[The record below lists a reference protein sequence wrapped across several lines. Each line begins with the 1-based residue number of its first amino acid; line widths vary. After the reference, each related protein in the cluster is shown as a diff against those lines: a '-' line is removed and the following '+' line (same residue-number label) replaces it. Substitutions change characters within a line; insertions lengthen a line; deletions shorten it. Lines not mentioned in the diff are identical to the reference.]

1 MPKSVVMLLALLL
14 VGATAPALAL
24 SGGVVGAPNVKARL
38 ESAVRG
44 VGPGQSFR
52 VALVL
57 DLDAG
62 WHTYWRNPGDSGR
75 ATRIAWTLPAGFRA
89 GRIEWPAPQRFVLAP
104 LVNFGYAQTAVYLVR
119 IHAPPDLR
127 PAGTI
132 TLRADASWLVCS
144 DVCIP
149 ESAKLALTLPTQAT
163 PGPTDPAAAALFA
176 RAIDALP
183 RPATGTIAAAMRDGR
198 IVIRLGADLRPSLAA
213 AHALQFVP
221 YEDGMIEYA
230 APQRIRR
237 DHGAIEIS
245 MKPGYQPHS
254 GRLRGLVIGTEPG
267 RAAPSTVALVIAP
280 SLTVA
285 GTVAGTVA
293 AAGPASAAATANG
306 AVAGV
311 ASVTAAPTTPSRSAA
326 SALWPLAGLA
336 LLGGLVLNLMP
347 CVLPVLSIKAVSLV
361 EQAARHP
368 REVRHKGLAFGGGV
382 ITSMLALA
390 AVLIVLR
397 TGGAR
402 VGWGFQLQS
411 PRFVTLMSYL
421 LLLVG
426 LNLSG
431 VFEFGGAFADVGEKL
446 TRDGGIRGS
455 FFTGVLT
462 TLVASPCTAPFMA
475 TAVGVALTQSAP
487 RALTIFAALGVG
499 LCLPLV
505 AVSFVPGL
513 RRALPRPGPWML
525 TFRQLL
531 AFPMYASV
539 AWLIWVLSQQTS
551 ATGFAAALGGI
562 VLIGLAAWGFRESKG
577 RPRRLAAIVAIA
589 ALLGAVALPFAY
601 QAARADAAA
610 APAAASGSGWI
621 AYDPARV
628 ALLRAQARPLFIDFT
643 ARWCLTC
650 LVDERTV
657 LDDPAVRAY
666 LRARDVTLMRADW
679 TDGDPRITRA
689 LAKFGRAG
697 VPLYVVY
704 GGTPGSRQARILPQ
718 FLTARIVERAFA
730 QLPVLRSR

>member
-1 MPKSVVMLLALLL
+1 MPKSVVLFLALL
-14 VGATAPALAL
+14 VAGSTAPTFAL
-24 SGGVVGAPNVKARL
+24 SGNVVGAPNVRARL

-57 DLDAG
+57 DLGAG

-89 GRIEWPAPQRFVLAP
+89 GPIEWPAPHRFVLAP
-104 LVNFGYAQTAVYLVR
+104 LVNFGYANTAVYLVP
-119 IHAPPDLR
+119 IQAPARLR
-127 PAGTI
+127 AAGPV

-149 ESAKLALTLPTQAT
+149 ESAKLTLTLPTRPT
-163 PGPTDPAAAALFA
+163 PGPADPAAAALFA
-176 RAIDALP
+176 RAIGALP
-183 RPATGTIAAAMRDGR
+183 RPATGSIGATMRDGR
-198 IVIRLGADLRPSLAA
+198 IVVRLGADVRPSLAA
-213 AHALQFVP
+213 ARSLRFVP

-230 APQRIRR
+230 APQRVRR
-237 DHGAIEIS
+237 EGGAIELS
-245 MKPGYQPHS
+245 MQPGFQPHS
-254 GRLRGLVIGTEPG
+254 GPLRGLVIANQAGG
-267 RAAPSTVALVIAP
+267 AAAPSRVALAIAP
-280 SLTVA
+280 MLTVM
-285 GTVAGTVA
+285 A
-293 AAGPASAAATANG
+293 AATPRVTAAGSATPSSAMRSSATPEPATPARSAAA
-306 AVAGV
+306 
-311 ASVTAAPTTPSRSAA
+311 
-326 SALWPLAGLA
+326 ALWPLAGLA
-336 LLGGLVLNLMP
+336 LLGGLILNLMP

-361 EQAARHP
+361 EQAGRHP

-382 ITSMLALA
+382 VSSMLALA
-390 AVLIVLR
+390 AVLIALR
-397 TGGAR
+397 AGGAG

-431 VFEFGGAFADVGEKL
+431 VFEFGGAFADVGERL
-446 TRDGGIRGS
+446 TRDGGVRGS

-475 TAVGVALTQSAP
+475 TAVGIALTESAP

-499 LCLPLV
+499 LSLPVV
-505 AVSFVPGL
+505 AISFAPWM

-539 AWLIWVLSQQTS
+539 AWLLWVLSQQTS
-551 ATGFAAALGGI
+551 ATGFAAALGGV
-562 VLIGLAAWGFRESKG
+562 VLIGLAAWGLRESKG
-577 RPRRLAAIVAIA
+577 RARRLATIVAIA
-589 ALLGAVALPFAY
+589 ALIAAVALPLAY
-601 QAARADAAA
+601 QPARADAAA
-610 APAAASGSGWI
+610 PAGAANTGGWI
-621 AYDPARV
+621 PYDPARV

-650 LVDERTV
+650 LVNERTV
-657 LDDPAVRAY
+657 LEDPAVRAY
-666 LRARDVTLMRADW
+666 LRARHVTLMRADW

-689 LAKFGRAG
+689 LARFGRAG
-697 VPLYVVY
+697 VPLYVAY
-704 GGTPGSRQARILPQ
+704 GDTPGPRRARILPQ
-718 FLTARIVERAFA
+718 ILTARIVERAFGES
-730 QLPVLRSR
+730 PVQRSR